1 MYSSLQDLFKT
12 RFPTESNDKEISFNL
27 LIRVET
33 GLRLLEVLGMQDQ
46 PVLTIWAL
54 NQGLVVPALA
64 NLKLNEI
71 QKRWLVNY
79 RAVIHRTS
87 KRDWQF
93 DFSTYTQYPENKRVY
108 RLPSDE
114 NYEAESLSRTE
125 RQKQRINVYDEVFS
139 GILPFRKEKRPLAS
153 QGQYGF
159 SYNREYKGEVVFSEK
174 ILREAR
180 KHTFPTFKIPL
191 GRTTQAYSHQR
202 LRELASEMDRLEQEH
217 GDKRLN
223 KWLDRVD
230 TMIRYRA
237 CRPDGSLSDVNT
249 EVLAISGMTHV
260 AGMVGSG
267 KSTIATLIAFDIA
280 KHHPGQRVTL
290 VVADVVEVLR
300 MSEYF
305 NNLLAESNTPVSVPL
320 LGATMRDSH
329 LINVYRQKEFSITS
343 DRWRLRFL
351 DTTCL
356 IKHWLANIDDTV
368 EGRMNPGNEP
378 CNELYELNDKR
389 DRKKNYLCPMFSI
402 CPMQQA
408 YRDLVEAPIW
418 VTTMGGLGQAKV
430 PSQVDNRQIPLWLLV
445 YEQSTLVIFDE
456 VDTVQG
462 WFDKL
467 LAPDLVL
474 DDTGAGGLLQD
485 TLRKISNYP
494 SGKFRESTDVD
505 RWRQSYDQTMPAL
518 RNFLGL
524 LERNLDL
531 RNWLSVRPFTS
542 LRILFELAGRISG
555 FSLWEGEEAPKEVVD
570 LYKSLQEQFITMQQA
585 DLSTEL
591 FSKHDEKYEL
601 ILLSLHI
608 ASFGRGEIN
617 PATNKIVSAWIK
629 KTMERLPQNIRNE
642 IKAKAEAKSKKPTDA
657 ENTGNPQ
664 DLLTLTRRLELGLV
678 ASALDRDLRGLF
690 YGWHYV
696 EELFGENGGPTLIP
710 PSFAGLLPTPPL
722 GRWRGFRTT
731 EEGDTARKTLSLAV
745 FEYAAVGRYFVQN
758 FDHLLS
764 DLDGKAGPNV
774 LAMSGTSWMPDSAKF
789 HFAVP
794 VAGILEP
801 DKSIQDAVR
810 KSTFTFLPQ
819 TTESRNSKNKSV
831 HFLRVSGAG
840 KEMGDNLEQMVL
852 ALARR
857 PDKFMSPLARELDKL
872 DQLNKVDPD
881 WEDRARILLIV
892 NSYEQAQIVATIL
905 RSSLRSDLAEEVYA
919 LVKSNDTVDWDWRP
933 YKAIKRSEVEA
944 TGHLARILVA
954 PMGAIS
960 RGYNIVS
967 PKTGRAAYGSIYF
980 LIRPMTPPFD
990 AMTMV
995 AGINHKLDEWLNP
1008 EHNLW
1013 LKHPKNVFAQVS
1025 ALRNEARE
1033 AWQAMER
1040 GKFYRLMEEA
1050 DKKELG
1056 ASTASSVIQTCGR
1069 LVRGGVPFRAFFV
1082 DASWVNSK
1090 ETSEGDFIA
1099 RPGDSLLAAMIE
1111 RLLHYTTSD
1120 LGRALYGAFSDGL
1133 QSPQG
1138 FQLDFS
1144 DYSISS
1150 RMDED

>member
-33 GLRLLEVLGMQDQ
+33 GLRLLEMLGLQDQ
-46 PVLTIWAL
+46 PAMTIWAL
-54 NQGLVVPALA
+54 NQGLVTPALA
-64 NLKLNEI
+64 DLQLNEI
-71 QKRWLVNY
+71 QKRWLANY

-93 DFSTYTQYPENKRVY
+93 DFSTYAQYPENKRVY
-108 RLPSDE
+108 RLPGDE
-114 NYEAESLSRTE
+114 NYEVEPLSRTG
-125 RQKQRINVYDEVFS
+125 RQTQRIKVYDEVFS
-139 GILPFRKEKRPLAS
+139 GILPFRKEKRSIAS
-153 QGQYGF
+153 QGSYGF
-159 SYNREYKGEVVFSEK
+159 AYNREYKGEVVFSEK

-180 KHTFPTFKIPL
+180 KHPVSSFKVHPE
-191 GRTTQAYSHQR
+191 RTKQTYSHQQ
-202 LRELASEMDRLEQEH
+202 LRELAIEMDHLEQSQ
-217 GDKRLN
+217 GYKRPN
-223 KWLDRVD
+223 KWLDRID
-230 TMIRYRA
+230 SMIRYRA
-237 CRPDGSLSDVNT
+237 RRPDGSLSEVNT
-249 EVLAISGMTHV
+249 EALAISGMTHV

-280 KHHPGQRVTL
+280 QHHPSQRVTL

-305 NNLLAESNTPVSVPL
+305 NNLLANNDFPVAVPL

-329 LINVYRQKEFSITS
+329 LINVYRQKEFSIAS
-343 DRWRLRFL
+343 DQWRLRFL

-356 IKHWLANIDDTV
+356 VKHWLANIDETV
-368 EGRMNPGNEP
+368 EGSMEPGNEP
-378 CNELYELNDKR
+378 CNELFELNDKS
-389 DRKKNYLCPMFSI
+389 DRKKHFLCPLFSI
-402 CPMQQA
+402 CPMQQV
-408 YRDLVEAPIW
+408 YRDMIDSPIW

-445 YEQSTLVIFDE
+445 YEQSTLVILDE
-456 VDTVQG
+456 IDSVQG

-467 LAPDLVL
+467 LAPDLIL

-542 LRILFELAGRISG
+542 LRILSELAGRISG
-555 FSLWEGEEAPKEVVD
+555 YSLWEGEDAPKEVRD
-570 LYKSLQEQFITMQQA
+570 LYQSLQERFISMQQA

-591 FSKHDEKYEL
+591 FSNRDEKSEL
-601 ILLSLHI
+601 ILLSLQI
-608 ASFGRGEIN
+608 ASYGRGEIN
-617 PATNKIVSAWIK
+617 PSTNKSVSAWIK
-629 KTMERLPQNIRNE
+629 KTMEGLPQHIQDE
-642 IKAKAEAKSKKPTDA
+642 IKVRGEAKSKNRGDS

-664 DLLTLTRRLELGLV
+664 DMSTLTRRLELGLV

-731 EEGDTARKTLSLAV
+731 EEGDTARKVLSLAV
-745 FEYAAVGRYFVQN
+745 FEYAAVGRFFVQN

-794 VAGILEP
+794 VVGILEP
-801 DKSIQDAVR
+801 DNSIQDAIR
-810 KSTFTFLPQ
+810 KSTFTYLPQ
-819 TTESRNSKNKSV
+819 STESKGSKKKSV
-831 HFLRVSGAG
+831 HYLRVSGAG
-840 KEMGDNLEQMVL
+840 KEMGENLEQMIL
-852 ALARR
+852 ALARH
-857 PDKFMSPLARELDKL
+857 PDKFMSPLVRELEKL
-872 DQLNKVDPD
+872 DQLSKVDAD

-892 NSYEQAQIVATIL
+892 NSYEQAEQTATIL
-905 RSSLRSDLAEEVYA
+905 RSSLKSDLAEDVYA
-919 LVKSNDTVDWDWRP
+919 LVRSNETLDWDWRP

-944 TGHLARILVA
+944 SGHLARILVA

-1008 EHNLW
+1008 ENNLW
-1013 LKHPKNVFAQVS
+1013 SKNSSNILAQVN
-1025 ALRNEARE
+1025 ALRIEARN

-1040 GKFYRLMEEA
+1040 GKFYRLMEET

-1069 LVRGGVPFRAFFV
+1069 LVRGGVPFRAYFV
-1082 DASWVNSK
+1082 DASWVNSQK
-1090 ETSEGDFIA
+1090 TSEGDLVA
-1099 RPGDSLLAAMIE
+1099 HPGDSLLAAMIE
-1111 RLLHYTTSD
+1111 RLLNYTNSD
-1120 LGRALYGAFSDGL
+1120 VGRALYGAFYDGL
-1133 QSPQG
+1133 QSPIG
-1138 FQLDFS
+1138 VQLDFS
-1144 DYSISS
+1144 NYNSS
-1150 RMDED
+1150 FSMDGN

>member
-1 MYSSLQDLFKT
+1 
-12 RFPTESNDKEISFNL
+12 
-27 LIRVET
+27 
-33 GLRLLEVLGMQDQ
+33 
-46 PVLTIWAL
+46 
-54 NQGLVVPALA
+54 
-64 NLKLNEI
+64 
-71 QKRWLVNY
+71 
-79 RAVIHRTS
+79 
-87 KRDWQF
+87 
-93 DFSTYTQYPENKRVY
+93 
-108 RLPSDE
+108 
-114 NYEAESLSRTE
+114 
-125 RQKQRINVYDEVFS
+125 
-139 GILPFRKEKRPLAS
+139 
-153 QGQYGF
+153 
-159 SYNREYKGEVVFSEK
+159 
-174 ILREAR
+174 
-180 KHTFPTFKIPL
+180 
-191 GRTTQAYSHQR
+191 
-202 LRELASEMDRLEQEH
+202 
-217 GDKRLN
+217 
-223 KWLDRVD
+223 
-230 TMIRYRA
+230 
-237 CRPDGSLSDVNT
+237 
-249 EVLAISGMTHV
+249 MTHI

-267 KSTIATLIAFDIA
+267 KSTIANLIAFDIA
-280 KHHPGQRVTL
+280 RHHPGQRVTL
-290 VVADVVEVLR
+290 VVSDVVEVLR

-305 NNLLAESNTPVSVPL
+305 NNLLAETNSPVAVPL

-329 LINVYRQKEFSITS
+329 LINVFRQKDFSIAS
-343 DRWRLRFL
+343 DQWRLRFL

-356 IKHWLANIDDTV
+356 VKHWLANIDDTI
-368 EGRMNPGNEP
+368 EGRLEPGNEP
-378 CNELYELNDKR
+378 CNELFELNDKS
-389 DRKKNYLCPMFSI
+389 DRKKHYLCPLFSI

-408 YRDLVEAPIW
+408 YRDMVNAPIW

-430 PSQVDNRQIPLWLLV
+430 PSQVDSRQIPLWLLV

-456 VDTVQG
+456 VNSVQG

-474 DDTGAGGLLQD
+474 DDSGAGGLLQD

-542 LRILFELAGRISG
+542 LRILSELAGRISG
-555 FSLWEGEEAPKEVVD
+555 YSLWEGEEAPKEVSE
-570 LYKSLQEQFITMQQA
+570 LYQSLQDRFIAMQQA
-585 DLSTEL
+585 DLSSDL
-591 FSKHDEKYEL
+591 FSNRDEKSDL
-601 ILLSLHI
+601 VLLSLQI

-617 PATNKIVSAWIK
+617 PSTNKSVSAWIK
-629 KTMERLPQNIRNE
+629 KIMEGLPQNIRDE
-642 IKAKAEAKSKKPTDA
+642 IKARAEAKSKNRADS
-657 ENTGNPQ
+657 ENPGNPQ

-745 FEYAAVGRYFVQN
+745 FEYAAVGRFFIQN

-774 LAMSGTSWMPDSAKF
+774 LAMSGTSWMPDSAKY

-794 VAGILEP
+794 VTGILEP
-801 DKSIQDAVR
+801 DKLIQDAIR

-819 TTESRNSKNKSV
+819 STEIKKSKNKSV
-831 HFLRVSGAG
+831 KYLRISGAG

-852 ALARR
+852 ALARH
-857 PDKFMSPLARELDKL
+857 PDKVISPLARELDKL
-872 DQLNKVDPD
+872 DQLSKAEVD
-881 WEDRARILLIV
+881 WEDRARILLVV
-892 NSYEQAQIVATIL
+892 NSYEQAQLVATIL
-905 RSSLRSDLAEEVYA
+905 RSSLRSDLAEDVYA

-933 YKAIKRSEVEA
+933 YKAIKRSEIEV

-967 PKTGRAAYGSIYF
+967 PKTGKAAYGSIYF

-1008 EHNLW
+1008 EHYLW
-1013 LKHPKNVFAQVS
+1013 SQHPRNIFDQVS

-1090 ETSEGDFIA
+1090 ETSEGEFIA

-1111 RLLHYTTSD
+1111 RLLAYTMSD
-1120 LGRALYGAFSDGL
+1120 IGKALYGAFYDGL
-1133 QSPQG
+1133 QSPLG
-1138 FQLDFS
+1138 IQLDFS
-1144 DYSISS
+1144 DYSNSS
-1150 RMDED
+1150 RVDED

>member
-12 RFPTESNDKEISFNL
+12 RFPTESSDKEISFNL
-27 LIRVET
+27 LMRVET
-33 GLRLLEVLGMQDQ
+33 GLRLLEVLGIQDQ
-46 PVLTIWAL
+46 PVMTIWAL
-54 NQGLVVPALA
+54 NQGLVTPALS
-64 NLKLNEI
+64 NLQLNET
-71 QKRWLVNY
+71 QKRWLANY

-93 DFSTYTQYPENKRVY
+93 DFSTYTMYSENKRAY
-108 RLPSDE
+108 GLPNDE
-114 NYEAESLSRTE
+114 NFEVDTLSRTG
-125 RQKQRINVYDEVFS
+125 RQTQRIKIYDEVFS
-139 GILPFRKEKRPLAS
+139 GILPFRKEKRSLAT

-159 SYNREYKGEVVFSEK
+159 AYNREYKGDVVFSEK

-180 KHTFPTFKIPL
+180 KHVFQTFKNPPE
-191 GRTTQAYSHQR
+191 RTIQTYSHQQ
-202 LRELASEMDRLEQEH
+202 LRELAAEMDQREQDQ
-217 GDKRLN
+217 GYKRPS
-223 KWLDRVD
+223 KWLDRVE

-237 CRPDGSLSDVNT
+237 RRPDGSLSNVNT
-249 EVLAISGMTHV
+249 EVLTITGMTHV

-267 KSTIATLIAFDIA
+267 KSTIANLITFDIA
-280 KHHPGQRVTL
+280 SHHPGQRVTL
-290 VVADVVEVLR
+290 VVGDVVEVLR

-305 NNLLAESNTPVSVPL
+305 NNLLSENGTPVAVPL

-329 LINVYRQKEFSITS
+329 LINVYRQKEFSIAS
-343 DRWRLRFL
+343 DQWRLRFL

-356 IKHWLANIDDTV
+356 VKHWLANIDDTV
-368 EGRMNPGNEP
+368 EGIMEPGNEP
-378 CNELYELNDKR
+378 CNELFELNDKS
-389 DRKKNYLCPMFSI
+389 DRKKHYLCPLFSI

-408 YRDLVEAPIW
+408 YRDMVNAPIW

-430 PSQVDNRQIPLWLLV
+430 PSQVDGRQIPLWLMV

-456 VDTVQG
+456 VDSVQG

-474 DDTGAGGLLQD
+474 DDTGGGGLLQD

-524 LERNLDL
+524 LERNMDL

-542 LRILFELAGRISG
+542 LRILSELAGRISG

-570 LYKSLQEQFITMQQA
+570 LYKSLQDRFIAMQQA
-585 DLSTEL
+585 DLSADL
-591 FSKHDEKYEL
+591 FSNHDEKYEL
-601 ILLSLHI
+601 ILLSLQI

-617 PATNKIVSAWIK
+617 PSTNKIVSAWIK
-629 KTMERLPQNIRNE
+629 KTMGGLPQNIRDE
-642 IKAKAEAKSKKPTDA
+642 IRTRAEAKSKTQTDV
-657 ENTGNPQ
+657 ENTGNPR

-690 YGWHYV
+690 YGWHFV

-758 FDHLLS
+758 FNHLLS

-794 VAGILEP
+794 VTGILEP

-819 TTESRNSKNKSV
+819 STENKKSKNKSV
-831 HFLRVSGAG
+831 KYLRVSGAG
-840 KEMGDNLEQMVL
+840 KEMGENLEQMVL
-852 ALARR
+852 SLARH

-872 DQLNKVDPD
+872 DQLSKMATD
-881 WEDRARILLIV
+881 WEDRARILLVV
-892 NSYEQAQIVATIL
+892 NSYEQAQLVATIL
-905 RSSLRSDLAEEVYA
+905 RSSLRPDLAEDVYA
-919 LVKSNDTVDWDWRP
+919 LVKSNETLDWDWRP
-933 YKAIKRSEVEA
+933 YKSIKRSDVEA
-944 TGHLARILVA
+944 IGHLARILVA

-967 PKTGRAAYGSIYF
+967 PKTGRAAYGSVYF

-990 AMTMV
+990 SMTMV

-1008 EHNLW
+1008 EHILW
-1013 LKHPKNVFAQVS
+1013 SEHPRNIFSQVS
-1025 ALRNEARE
+1025 ALRNEARD

-1040 GKFYRLMEEA
+1040 GKFYRLMDET

-1090 ETSEGDFIA
+1090 KTSEGDFIA
-1099 RPGDSLLAAMIE
+1099 RPGDSLLAATIE
-1111 RLLHYTTSD
+1111 RLLFYTTSD
-1120 LGRALYGAFSDGL
+1120 IGKALYGAFLDGL

-1138 FQLDFS
+1138 VQLDFS
-1144 DYSISS
+1144 NYSISS
-1150 RMDED
+1150 SIDED